1 MKKTVSKYG
10 DGGGTKR
17 RSTTVKVVKDT
28 PNKISAVST
37 TTVNRK
43 SGTPKKVVSKSYE
56 NNFDA
61 KGQVIGGSDV
71 LKIEKSKY
79 DRSGKLKSTA
89 TRGASTF
96 QKGGATISK
105 TGAFYPDT
113 ASRKTGTPIN
123 PNSAKGSREAS
134 KLSPSQK
141 LKVGY
146 TNPYGGPKLQKG
158 GSTGAQMK
166 AKGMAMKAKGQ
177 ELKRIGDAK
186 KVKGDAMAKAYSDKM
201 MTKLSNSTPG
211 VKMGSYDPN
220 DVTYQKGGSV
230 DGPIEARRKV
240 MGEKKPSLRKTL
252 NYVKKNGSGY
262 ISPTESNKPDTSKW
276 AEKYKSPNAKKMQNG
291 GGIMAPIKS
300 RKMTV
305 NTIPVKKS
313 KFTTPKKPMQTARD
327 GGGIIS
333 KLRSKGQAIRKAG
346 QDLKRAV
353 TKRMQNGGVS
363 GSTNTNTTLAQRLN
377 MPAPTGAV
385 DRMNTNTTQG
395 QKLNMSRS
403 ASPADTMN
411 TNTTK
416 GPRLGSGPTPGYK
429 RGGSKMKIG
438 APKPGSAKPGS
449 RRSKG
454 Y

>member
-43 SGTPKKVVSKSYE
+43 SGAPKKVVSKSYE

-79 DRSGKLKSTA
+79 DKSGKLKSTV
-89 TRGASTF
+89 TRGASSF

-105 TGAFYPDT
+105 TGAFYPDS

-123 PNSAKGSREAS
+123 PNSAKGSKEAS
-134 KLSPSQK
+134 KLSPAQK

-146 TNPYGGPKLQKG
+146 TNPYGGPKMQKG

-177 ELKRIGDAK
+177 ELKRVGDAK
-186 KVKGDAMAKAYSDKM
+186 KAKGDAMAKAYSDKM

-220 DVTYQKGGSV
+220 DVTYQKGGPV
-230 DGPIEARRKV
+230 FDPVKARYKA
-240 MGEKKPSLRKTL
+240 MGEKEPSLRKTL
-252 NYVKKNGSGY
+252 RYVKKHGSGL
-262 ISPTESNKPDTSKW
+262 IPSSGTKI
-276 AEKYKSPNAKKMQNG
+276 PNANKMQNG

-313 KFTTPKKPMQTARD
+313 KFTTPKKPMQTAKD
-327 GGGIIS
+327 GGIMS

-346 QDLKRAV
+346 QNLKNAV
-353 TKRMQNGGVS
+353 TKRMQNGGMS
-363 GSTNTNTTLAQRLN
+363 GTTNTNTTQAQRLN
-377 MPAPTGAV
+377 MPTPTSAVDTMNAPT
-385 DRMNTNTTQG
+385 TQV
-395 QKLNMSRS
+395 QKLNMGRS
-403 ASPADTMN
+403 SSPVDTMN

-429 RGGSKMKIG
+429 KGGSKMKIG

>member
-10 DGGGTKR
+10 NGGGTKR

-79 DRSGKLKSTA
+79 DKSGKLKSTV
-89 TRGASTF
+89 TKGASTF
-96 QKGGATISK
+96 
-105 TGAFYPDT
+105 
-113 ASRKTGTPIN
+113 
-123 PNSAKGSREAS
+123 
-134 KLSPSQK
+134 
-141 LKVGY
+141 
-146 TNPYGGPKLQKG
+146 QKG

-177 ELKRIGDAK
+177 ELKRIGDNKKYFGKYLKTIGDAK
-186 KVKGDAMAKAYSDKM
+186 KELGDYKKNFPMHAAADKLILGEYQIKKGGDNLWK
-201 MTKLSNSTPG
+201 
-211 VKMGSYDPN
+211 
-220 DVTYQKGGSV
+220 KGGS
-230 DGPIEARRKV
+230 
-240 MGEKKPSLRKTL
+240 T
-252 NYVKKNGSGY
+252 
-262 ISPTESNKPDTSKW
+262 
-276 AEKYKSPNAKKMQNG
+276 KM
-291 GGIMAPIKS
+291 K
-300 RKMTV
+300 
-305 NTIPVKKS
+305 
-313 KFTTPKKPMQTARD
+313 D
-327 GGGIIS
+327 GGIIS
-333 KLRSKGQAIRKAG
+333 KLKSKGQAIRKAG

-377 MPAPTGAV
+377 MPTPTGAV
-385 DRMNTNTTQG
+385 DRMNAPTTQG
-395 QKLNMSRS
+395 QRLNPS
-403 ASPADTMN
+403 
-411 TNTTK
+411 
-416 GPRLGSGPTPGYK
+416 TPGYK

>member
-79 DRSGKLKSTA
+79 DKSGKLKSTA
-89 TRGASTF
+89 TKGASTF
-96 QKGGATISK
+96 
-105 TGAFYPDT
+105 
-113 ASRKTGTPIN
+113 
-123 PNSAKGSREAS
+123 
-134 KLSPSQK
+134 
-141 LKVGY
+141 
-146 TNPYGGPKLQKG
+146 QKG

-186 KVKGDAMAKAYSDKM
+186 KAKGDAMAKAYSDKM
-201 MTKLSNSTPG
+201 MTKLSNSTSG

-262 ISPTESNKPDTSKW
+262 IPPTESNKPDTSKW
-276 AEKYKSPNAKKMQNG
+276 AEKYKSPNAKKMQKG

-385 DRMNTNTTQG
+385 DRMNTNTTQA

-429 RGGSKMKIG
+429 KGGSKMKIG

>member
-43 SGTPKKVVSKSYE
+43 SGAPKKVVSKSYE

-61 KGQVIGGSDV
+61 KGQVVGGSDV

-79 DRSGKLKSTA
+79 DKSGKLKSTV
-89 TRGASTF
+89 TKGASTF

-105 TGAFYPDT
+105 TGAFYPDS

-123 PNSAKGSREAS
+123 PNSAKGSKEAS
-134 KLSPSQK
+134 KLSPAQK

-146 TNPYGGPKLQKG
+146 TNPYGGPKMQKG
-158 GSTGAQMK
+158 GMTGAEMK
-166 AKGMAMKAKGQ
+166 AKGMAMKTKGQ

-186 KVKGDAMAKAYSDKM
+186 KAKGDAMAKAYSDKM

-220 DVTYQKGGSV
+220 DVTYQKGGPV
-230 DGPIEARRKV
+230 FDPVKARYKA
-240 MGEKKPSLRKTL
+240 MGEKEPSLRKTL
-252 NYVKKNGSGY
+252 RYVKKHGSGL
-262 ISPTESNKPDTSKW
+262 IPSSGTKI
-276 AEKYKSPNAKKMQNG
+276 PNANKMQNG

-313 KFTTPKKPMQTARD
+313 KFTTPKKPMQTAKN
-327 GGGIIS
+327 GGGIMS

-363 GSTNTNTTLAQRLN
+363 GTDNMTTNTTQGQRLN
-377 MPAPTGAV
+377 MPAPTSSV
-385 DRMNTNTTQG
+385 DRMNAPTTQG
-395 QKLNMSRS
+395 QRLNPS
-403 ASPADTMN
+403 
-411 TNTTK
+411 
-416 GPRLGSGPTPGYK
+416 TPGYK
-429 RGGSKMKIG
+429 KGGSKMKIG

>member
-96 QKGGATISK
+96 QKGG
-105 TGAFYPDT
+105 
-113 ASRKTGTPIN
+113 
-123 PNSAKGSREAS
+123 
-134 KLSPSQK
+134 
-141 LKVGY
+141 
-146 TNPYGGPKLQKG
+146 
-158 GSTGAQMK
+158 STGAQMK

-186 KVKGDAMAKAYSDKM
+186 KAKGDAMAKAYSDKM
-201 MTKLSNSTPG
+201 MTKLSNSTSG

-220 DVTYQKGGSV
+220 DVTYQKGGPV
-230 DGPIEARRKV
+230 FDPVKARYKA
-240 MGEKKPSLRKTL
+240 MGEKEPSLRKTL
-252 NYVKKNGSGY
+252 RHVKKHGSGL
-262 ISPTESNKPDTSKW
+262 IPSSGTKI
-276 AEKYKSPNAKKMQNG
+276 PNANKMQNG

-429 RGGSKMKIG
+429 KGGSKMKIG

>member
-43 SGTPKKVVSKSYE
+43 SGAPKKVVSKSYE

-79 DRSGKLKSTA
+79 DKSGKLKSTV
-89 TRGASTF
+89 TKGASTF
-96 QKGGATISK
+96 
-105 TGAFYPDT
+105 
-113 ASRKTGTPIN
+113 
-123 PNSAKGSREAS
+123 
-134 KLSPSQK
+134 
-141 LKVGY
+141 
-146 TNPYGGPKLQKG
+146 QKG

-177 ELKRIGDAK
+177 ELKRIGDNKKYFGKYLKTIGDAK
-186 KVKGDAMAKAYSDKM
+186 KELGDYKKNFPMHAAADKLILGEYQIKKGGDNLWK
-201 MTKLSNSTPG
+201 
-211 VKMGSYDPN
+211 
-220 DVTYQKGGSV
+220 KGGS
-230 DGPIEARRKV
+230 
-240 MGEKKPSLRKTL
+240 T
-252 NYVKKNGSGY
+252 
-262 ISPTESNKPDTSKW
+262 
-276 AEKYKSPNAKKMQNG
+276 KM
-291 GGIMAPIKS
+291 K
-300 RKMTV
+300 
-305 NTIPVKKS
+305 
-313 KFTTPKKPMQTARD
+313 D
-327 GGGIIS
+327 GGIIS
-333 KLRSKGQAIRKAG
+333 KLKSKGQAIRKAG

-363 GSTNTNTTLAQRLN
+363 GNDNMTTNTTQGQRLN
-377 MPAPTGAV
+377 MPAPTSSV
-385 DRMNTNTTQG
+385 DRMNAPTTQG
-395 QKLNMSRS
+395 QRLNPS
-403 ASPADTMN
+403 
-411 TNTTK
+411 
-416 GPRLGSGPTPGYK
+416 TPGYK

>member
-43 SGTPKKVVSKSYE
+43 SGAPKKVVSKSYE

-79 DRSGKLKSTA
+79 DKSGKLKSTV
-89 TRGASTF
+89 TKGASTF
-96 QKGGATISK
+96 
-105 TGAFYPDT
+105 
-113 ASRKTGTPIN
+113 
-123 PNSAKGSREAS
+123 
-134 KLSPSQK
+134 
-141 LKVGY
+141 
-146 TNPYGGPKLQKG
+146 QKG

-177 ELKRIGDAK
+177 ELKRVGDNKKYFGKYLKTIGDAK
-186 KVKGDAMAKAYSDKM
+186 KELGDYKKNFPMHAAVDKAI
-201 MTKLSNSTPG
+201 LG
-211 VKMGSYDPN
+211 E
-220 DVTYQKGGSV
+220 YQIKKGG
-230 DGPIEARRKV
+230 DPLGF
-240 MGEKKPSLRKTL
+240 KKGGT
-252 NYVKKNGSGY
+252 
-262 ISPTESNKPDTSKW
+262 T
-276 AEKYKSPNAKKMQNG
+276 KM
-291 GGIMAPIKS
+291 K
-300 RKMTV
+300 
-305 NTIPVKKS
+305 
-313 KFTTPKKPMQTARD
+313 D
-327 GGGIIS
+327 GGMMS
-333 KLRSKGQAIRKAG
+333 KLKSKGQAIRKAG
-346 QDLKRAV
+346 QNLKRAV
-353 TKRMQNGGVS
+353 TKRMQNGGMS
-363 GSTNTNTTLAQRLN
+363 GTTNTNTTQAQRLN
-377 MPAPTGAV
+377 MPTPTGAV
-385 DRMNTNTTQG
+385 DRMNAPTTQV

-429 RGGSKMKIG
+429 KGGSKMKIG